1 MLPVRAICVANADDK
16 QAAPLPYTVCTR
28 RCRLDLIDSP
38 SQLFWVQPNLLLYGD
53 DFRIFTVPVG
63 GKPQLIGRQFG
74 SFGQFSVDSAGDR
87 VAAGAPSCPRC
98 NGPVTV
104 LDVPSGALVG
114 RIGGKKVDNVTPSIS
129 PDGAKVVF
137 ARYTSGDSAVCSHD
151 AEDEDGDCRE
161 RERPPGGHSALHEA
175 PGDEDGDSDPGRDRP
190 VVADEEVVPEPPE
203 LLRPAPERAH
213 E

>member
-129 PDGAKVVF
+129 PDGGKVVF
-137 ARYTSGDSAVCSHD
+137 ARYTSGDSAHPLGLWTASADGSNLRRIVTD
-151 AEDEDGDCRE
+151 GRAPALVAERRDDRLPRE
-161 RERPPGGHSALHEA
+161 AA
-175 PGDEDGDSDPGRDRP
+175 
-190 VVADEEVVPEPPE
+190 EVVDAAT
-203 LLRPAPERAH
+203 RVA
-213 E
+213 